1 MFVVS
6 SAGLPEGLSPNS
18 SIITGCPYILKGESH
33 MKISI
38 RQLKAL
44 IRESVMEMGTVPT
57 VPEHGGSDEEK
68 ERIAAMIQDELK
80 KFLADPKDTDM
91 KAFQDKINGGFES
104 LMPDTAV
111 NEARKLRN
119 MIRATIRNTTRR

>member
-1 MFVVS
+1 
-6 SAGLPEGLSPNS
+6 
-18 SIITGCPYILKGESH
+18 

-44 IRESVMEMGTVPT
+44 IRESVMETEMGMGNASEPM
-57 VPEHGGSDEEK
+57 HGGSDEEK
-68 ERIAAMIQDELK
+68 ERIAAMIQDELE
-80 KFLADPKDTDM
+80 KFLADPRDTDM

-104 LMPDTAV
+104 LMPV
-111 NEARKLRN
+111 NEARKLRS

>member
-1 MFVVS
+1 
-6 SAGLPEGLSPNS
+6 
-18 SIITGCPYILKGESH
+18 

-44 IRESVMEMGTVPT
+44 IRESVMEMEMGTVPT

-68 ERIAAMIQDELK
+68 ERIAAMIQDELN
-80 KFLADPKDTDM
+80 KFLEDPKRRSMEDFE
-91 KAFQDKINGGFES
+91 KQLNSGKIVDPFKK
-104 LMPDTAV
+104 PF
-111 NEARKLRN
+111 NEARKLRS

>member
-1 MFVVS
+1 
-6 SAGLPEGLSPNS
+6 
-18 SIITGCPYILKGESH
+18 

-44 IRESVMEMGTVPT
+44 IRESVMEMGMGNASEPM
-57 VPEHGGSDEEK
+57 HGGSDEEK

-91 KAFQDKINGGFES
+91 KRFQDKINGGFES
-104 LMPDTAV
+104 LMPV
-111 NEARKLRN
+111 NEARKLRS
-119 MIRATIRNTTRR
+119 MIRATIKNTARR

>member
-1 MFVVS
+1 
-6 SAGLPEGLSPNS
+6 
-18 SIITGCPYILKGESH
+18 

-44 IRESVMEMGTVPT
+44 IRESVMEMGMGMGNASEPM
-57 VPEHGGSDEEK
+57 HGGSDEEK

-91 KAFQDKINGGFES
+91 KRFQDKINGGFES
-104 LMPDTAV
+104 LMPV
-111 NEARKLRN
+111 NEARKLRS
-119 MIRATIRNTTRR
+119 MIRATIKYTTRR

>member
-1 MFVVS
+1 
-6 SAGLPEGLSPNS
+6 
-18 SIITGCPYILKGESH
+18 

-44 IRESVMEMGTVPT
+44 IRESVMEMEMGT

-68 ERIAAMIQDELK
+68 KRIAAMIQDELK
-80 KFLADPKDTDM
+80 KFLADKRDTDM

-104 LMPDTAV
+104 LMSDTAV

>member
-6 SAGLPEGLSPNS
+6 SVGLPEGLSPNS
-18 SIITGCPYILKGESH
+18 SIITGCSYILEGGSH

-44 IRESVMEMGTVPT
+44 IRESVMEKMSEPM
-57 VPEHGGSDEEK
+57 HGGSDEEK

-80 KFLADPKDTDM
+80 KFLADKRDTDM
-91 KAFQDKINGGFES
+91 KAFQDKINRGFES
-104 LMPDTAV
+104 LMPV
-111 NEARKLRN
+111 NEARKLRS